1 MDIYCVTLDS
11 SLVTFKDNEDAII
24 VDVWYSNL
32 FNPFSDLIAP

>member
-24 VDVWYSNL
+24 VDVL
-32 FNPFSDLIAP
+32 VIKMMVF